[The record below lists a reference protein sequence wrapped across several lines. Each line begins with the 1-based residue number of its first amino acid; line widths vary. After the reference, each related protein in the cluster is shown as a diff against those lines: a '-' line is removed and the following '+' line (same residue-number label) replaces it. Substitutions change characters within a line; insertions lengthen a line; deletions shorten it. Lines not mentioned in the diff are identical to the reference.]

1 MKKIFI
7 TIFVFV
13 STFTTAQTEEI
24 DSLKLNESV
33 KLISIGTKIGMPNLI
48 SLNGEITLPFLN
60 NHFAPYIDY
69 GAFNLDIN
77 DVESNLNYSEFG
89 INFYFSNKGK
99 GLYAS
104 VGKTQLD
111 SEFTFKNLTFE
122 ENGEK
127 VIGSAK
133 TNLDINTLNLKLGLK
148 TGGSF
153 YFKFE
158 IGYGIGSVPDSIDFT
173 AISNGITE
181 SFSED
186 VPTIPGLSSR
196 GLLIS
201 NFGFGLS
208 F

>member
-1 MKKIFI
+1 MKKILI

-48 SLNGEITLPFLN
+48 SLNGEITIPFLN

-69 GAFNLDIN
+69 GAFNLEIN
-77 DVESNLNYSEFG
+77 DVDSNLNYTEYG
-89 INFYFSNKGK
+89 INIYFSNKGK
-99 GLYAS
+99 GFYTS
-104 VGKTQLD
+104 VGKAQLG

-122 ENGEK
+122 ENGIKE
-127 VIGSAK
+127 IGSAK

-158 IGYGIGSVPDSIDFT
+158 IGYGIGSIPDSIDFT

-186 VPTIPGLSSR
+186 VPTIPGLSSG